1 MAISGAFGA
10 GFVQGFGESMKKN
23 ADKRFEKQQQYVDNM
38 MENARRFA
46 PKYAQD
52 KATADATIGMMQ
64 EFETR
69 YGVSNE
75 EFIALAQT
83 HDISKVYENIQIAE
97 QGLRDG
103 AKLDVKGQI
112 LSALKIPE
120 GAKLPDGMSPEDAVR
135 SMILGYAQNVSTKPD
150 DNSETHKNKSWAKA
164 ISETLALNPRAS
176 AEEQIAAMK
185 VAGVPVQE
193 ILQYQAAA
201 GGTYKPLQNVQRT
214 GVIDFSDDYKAS
226 DYTTI
231 ARSYTSTINKIMAG
245 SEDLALANATSI
257 EEAMK
262 VSGVDNVQALA
273 EMTVSA
279 GRAIADLDLDLAN
292 NKMKEYNRVRILQ
305 RLGEQINLGTEIT
318 ALKEA
323 VDSGLAMRLVQESY
337 EKNGKLTQ
345 EYIDAILSNREIKQ
359 VEADKVSEKAPET
372 PSFLEDP
379 SVPQLGGTLDALNIN
394 DRPSTPTLPQD
405 QVDTTTGDEASNLL
419 KTIKQNQKTQKESGI
434 DPDSGFVAGNAGS
447 VAARQEEWIDK
458 TREAASKITYSAYNR
473 MLQTKAGRERLKA
486 MGLPTQKF
494 PTGKDR
500 ALAFGLMSPE
510 QYFAPERDGKPE
522 TEKPKSEKPMTR
534 SEFVTSEDGLSLL
547 NYLVDQE
554 GITAEDS
561 VEDIKQAVAAW
572 FGDNPDTNVG
582 ADVTAAEVAK
592 SMKETI
598 ALLAQED

>member
-10 GFVQGFGESMKKN
+10 GFVKGFGESFKED
-23 ADKRFEKQQQYVDNM
+23 ADKRLEKQQGYVDNM
-38 MENARRFA
+38 MENARRSA

-52 KATADATIGMMQ
+52 TATADATIGLMQ

-83 HDISKVYENIQIAE
+83 HDINKVYENIQIAE

-103 AKLDVKGQI
+103 VKLDVKGQI
-112 LSALKIPE
+112 LNALKIPE

-150 DNSETHKNKSWAKA
+150 DNSETHKNMSWAKA
-164 ISETLALNPRAS
+164 ISQTLALNPRAS

-214 GVIDFSDDYKAS
+214 GVIDFSDDYNAS

-305 RLGEQINLGTEIT
+305 RLGEQINLGTEIS

-337 EKNGKLTQ
+337 EKHGKLTQ

-359 VEADKVSEKAPET
+359 VEADKVSEKAPDT

-379 SVPQLGGTLDALNIN
+379 SVPQLGGTPDALNIN
-394 DRPSTPTLPQD
+394 DSPSTPTLPKD
-405 QVDTTTGDEASNLL
+405 QGGTATGDDIL
-419 KTIKQNQKTQKESGI
+419 KTIKQNDKTQKESGI

-473 MLQTKAGRERLKA
+473 MLETKAGRERLKA

-547 NYLVDQE
+547 NYLIDQE

>member
-1 MAISGAFGA
+1 MRLIN
-10 GFVQGFGESMKKN
+10 ESM
-23 ADKRFEKQQQYVDNM
+23 
-38 MENARRFA
+38 
-46 PKYAQD
+46 
-52 KATADATIGMMQ
+52 
-64 EFETR
+64 
-69 YGVSNE
+69 
-75 EFIALAQT
+75 
-83 HDISKVYENIQIAE
+83 
-97 QGLRDG
+97 
-103 AKLDVKGQI
+103 
-112 LSALKIPE
+112 
-120 GAKLPDGMSPEDAVR
+120 
-135 SMILGYAQNVSTKPD
+135 
-150 DNSETHKNKSWAKA
+150 
-164 ISETLALNPRAS
+164 
-176 AEEQIAAMK
+176 
-185 VAGVPVQE
+185 
-193 ILQYQAAA
+193 
-201 GGTYKPLQNVQRT
+201 
-214 GVIDFSDDYKAS
+214 
-226 DYTTI
+226 
-231 ARSYTSTINKIMAG
+231 
-245 SEDLALANATSI
+245 
-257 EEAMK
+257 
-262 VSGVDNVQALA
+262 
-273 EMTVSA
+273 
-279 GRAIADLDLDLAN
+279 
-292 NKMKEYNRVRILQ
+292 
-305 RLGEQINLGTEIT
+305 
-318 ALKEA
+318 
-323 VDSGLAMRLVQESY
+323 

-359 VEADKVSEKAPET
+359 VKADKVSEKAPDT

-394 DRPSTPTLPQD
+394 DRPSTPKLPQD
-405 QVDTTTGDEASNLL
+405 QGDTTTGDEASNLL

-434 DPDSGFVAGNAGS
+434 DPDSGFIAGNAGS

-473 MLQTKAGRERLKA
+473 MLETKAGRERLKA

-547 NYLVDQE
+547 NYLIDQE